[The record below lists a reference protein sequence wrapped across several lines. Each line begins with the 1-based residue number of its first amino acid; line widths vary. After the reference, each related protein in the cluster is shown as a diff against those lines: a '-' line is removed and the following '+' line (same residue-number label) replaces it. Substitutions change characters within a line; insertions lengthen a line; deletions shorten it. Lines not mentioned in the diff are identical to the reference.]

1 MPNGSAFSF
10 FQEAKLNARTVP
22 VMIGASITSL
32 ATANKGTST
41 GSDTD
46 AEETTA
52 SEGEA
57 DKKDDKWVSVPSELT
72 PTKAAATVTATS

>member
-1 MPNGSAFSF
+1 
-10 FQEAKLNARTVP
+10 
-22 VMIGASITSL
+22 MIGAGPSL

-52 SEGEA
+52 SEGET
-57 DKKDDKWVSVPSELT
+57 DKKDDKWVSVPSEST
-72 PTKAAATVTATS
+72 PAETVATATATS

>member
-22 VMIGASITSL
+22 VMIGAGPSL

-52 SEGEA
+52 SEGET
-57 DKKDDKWVSVPSELT
+57 DKKDDKWVSVPSEST
-72 PTKAAATVTATS
+72 PAETAATATATS